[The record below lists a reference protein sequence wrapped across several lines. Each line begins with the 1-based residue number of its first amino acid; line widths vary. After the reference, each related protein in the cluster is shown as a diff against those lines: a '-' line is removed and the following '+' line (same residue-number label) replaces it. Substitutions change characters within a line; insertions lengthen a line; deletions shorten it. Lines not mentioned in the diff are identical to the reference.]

1 MIDSQLPLSLE
12 ASVKVFIELCEVCE
26 ESRSAQCAQLQQ
38 FAASRREN
46 WYNTLRERLVR
57 CVCVC
62 VCVCVCCVGRK
73 GEAQVSEWE
82 RLR

>member
-1 MIDSQLPLSLE
+1 MIESQLPLSLE

-57 CVCVC
+57 WCVCVC
-62 VCVCVCCVGRK
+62 VCVLCGEGGRSS
-73 GEAQVSEWE
+73 GE
-82 RLR
+82 